1 MVYCKSIGL
10 AKLFRK
16 PIQWQ
21 LPAFP
26 KVHVRKTC
34 HTLSNF
40 LNPDLRI
47 PPQVQAGGDV
57 AVGEHLPTAR
67 SFTDIENG
75 QISKAGGAA
84 LARISTSG
92 SLSPLQVPRPRPS
105 AAKQPPA
112 AGHRAFLQ
120 PSNPQL
126 PPHSG
131 HLTPWSGHCI
141 LARQT
146 LPFLPLVSRWNKL
159 VETYVCQLAQ
169 YWQLLKLP

>member
-1 MVYCKSIGL
+1 MTAASISKSPCKKNLSHFVKFPQSWFKDSSTG
-10 AKLFRK
+10 AGGAAM
-16 PIQWQ
+16 
-21 LPAFP
+21 LPLGSTCPPPVLLPTLKTGKFP
-26 KVHVRKTC
+26 K
-34 HTLSNF
+34 
-40 LNPDLRI
+40 
-47 PPQVQAGGDV
+47 Q
-57 AVGEHLPTAR
+57 
-67 SFTDIENG
+67 
-75 QISKAGGAA
+75 GGAA

-146 LPFLPLVSRWNKL
+146 LPFLPSQQVKYKL